1 MRTATLAVVL
11 GSAVALAVACGG
23 QSKSVELM
31 KQDKRTEIIALW
43 TQIRSWRL
51 EANMPLDPMP
61 QTVFEM
67 KRQTVQ
73 GAERVCPDGHQV
85 PQTCN
90 DVCNLADAICD
101 NAERICDIAGE
112 LGPDDKLGQ
121 EKCESAKASCREA
134 KKNCCGCSDKPKAA
148 AAW

>member
-1 MRTATLAVVL
+1 VKTAPFALVL
-11 GSAVALAVACGG
+11 TAIIAIAVACGG
-23 QSKSVELM
+23 PNRNVELM

-51 EANMPLDPMP
+51 DAEMPLDPAP
-61 QTVFEM
+61 KTVFEM
-67 KRQTVQ
+67 RKQTVQ
-73 GAERVCPDGHQV
+73 GAQRVCQAQV
-85 PQTCN
+85 PTTCN

-101 NAERICDIAGE
+101 NAERICEIAAE

-121 EKCESAKASCREA
+121 EKCESAKGSCREA
-134 KKNCCGCSDKPKAA
+134 KKNCCGCSDRAKAS

>member
-1 MRTATLAVVL
+1 VRTATVALAV
-11 GSAVALAVACGG
+11 GGAIALAVACHPAPSL
-23 QSKSVELM
+23 QPQ
-31 KQDKRTEIIALW
+31 QDKRAEIIALW
-43 TQIRSWRL
+43 TQIRGWRQ
-51 EANMPLDPMP
+51 EAGMGLDPSP

-73 GAERVCPDGHQV
+73 GAERVCADGHQV

-101 NAERICDIAGE
+101 NAERICDIATE

-121 EKCESAKASCREA
+121 EKCESAKGSCREA
-134 KKNCCGCSDKPKAA
+134 KKNCCGCSDKAKAA
-148 AAW
+148 SAW

>member
-1 MRTATLAVVL
+1 VRIA
-11 GSAVALAVACGG
+11 ALAALALALVCGCHP
-23 QSKSVELM
+23 QPSSRS
-31 KQDKRTEIIALW
+31 QDKRAEIIALW
-43 TQIRSWRL
+43 TQIRGWRQ
-51 EANMPLDPMP
+51 EAGMALDPQP

-67 KRQTVQ
+67 KRQSVQ
-73 GAERVCPDGHQV
+73 GAERVCTEGHEV
-85 PQTCN
+85 PPTCN

-101 NAERICDIAGE
+101 NAERICDIAAE

-134 KKNCCGCSDKPKAA
+134 KKNCCGCSDKSKAA